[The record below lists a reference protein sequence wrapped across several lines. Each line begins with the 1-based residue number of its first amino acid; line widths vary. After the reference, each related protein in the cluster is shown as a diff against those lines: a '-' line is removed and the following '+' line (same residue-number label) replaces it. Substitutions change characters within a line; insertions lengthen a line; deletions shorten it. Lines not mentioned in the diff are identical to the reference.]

1 DDIYLSGITDE
12 VQQDAT
18 PELSTDC
25 PTDADTNYFLYVVQE
40 GDTLAGIAEN
50 FGIDISQ
57 MSNCIDES
65 LPRDASLS
73 AGNIQV
79 GDTLYILM
87 SNNQD
92 IQEEDTCQI
101 DESIPTQ
108 SYYVQESDTLIGI
121 AVRFEVDIEDI
132 IALNCLNEDGDGA
145 FQFRLNQEILIP
157 DTRQM
162 SIDACTVRLASA
174 NSPVFIMS
182 DTRTD
187 STELYRITNSVLVLD
202 TEVNPDSDNNAE
214 WYYVRA
220 TVDRALIEGYVL
232 ASLLTSP
239 DDDCVYLSE
248 ASTVPGQVR
257 NPAQVVVAARDLA
270 MGTVLEREDLDT
282 ISIMPDD
289 IDQPFVFCCVELL
302 IGREVIEPVTTGA
315 FVTENVLGLNPETG
329 TINGQPLPENIVA
342 TQDAVVTPTPP
353 VLGVISGMNRVNMR
367 TEPNTTSDIITT
379 LAVGT
384 GIEIIGQNEDGS
396 WLQVRLDD
404 GRTGWVAIGFI
415 RIDESAISNAPAPEI
430 DAFEAT
436 ATQLVRNATATA
448 EGSVTPTPIAIGEI
462 IGIDGVNLRTD
473 PNTDSDIIATL
484 EEGAEVQ
491 IFGDDGSGT
500 WTQVL
505 TNDGDVGWVATGL
518 VRIVEPSFSND
529 SSGGN
534 PFSLT
539 ATQLTLDAT
548 GTAEA
553 NTTATPTTVCR
564 VFAALE
570 TGNHLYA
577 EAGISSMRL
586 ESLIQ
591 GTTMDVLD

>member
-1 DDIYLSGITDE
+1 
-12 VQQDAT
+12 
-18 PELSTDC
+18 
-25 PTDADTNYFLYVVQE
+25 
-40 GDTLAGIAEN
+40 
-50 FGIDISQ
+50 
-57 MSNCIDES
+57 M
-65 LPRDASLS
+65 
-73 AGNIQV
+73 
-79 GDTLYILM
+79 
-87 SNNQD
+87 
-92 IQEEDTCQI
+92 
-101 DESIPTQ
+101 
-108 SYYVQESDTLIGI
+108 
-121 AVRFEVDIEDI
+121 
-132 IALNCLNEDGDGA
+132 
-145 FQFRLNQEILIP
+145 NQEILIP

-182 DTRTD
+182 DARTD

-202 TEVNPDSDNNAE
+202 TEVNPDSNNNAE

-239 DDDCVYLSE
+239 DDDCVYISQE
-248 ASTVPGQVR
+248 STTPGQVR
-257 NPAQVVVAARDLA
+257 NPSQVVVAARDLA

-302 IGREVIEPVTTGA
+302 IGREVIEPVTAGA

-462 IGIDGVNLRTD
+462 IGIDGVNL
-473 PNTDSDIIATL
+473 
-484 EEGAEVQ
+484 
-491 IFGDDGSGT
+491 
-500 WTQVL
+500 
-505 TNDGDVGWVATGL
+505 
-518 VRIVEPSFSND
+518 
-529 SSGGN
+529 
-534 PFSLT
+534 
-539 ATQLTLDAT
+539 
-548 GTAEA
+548 
-553 NTTATPTTVCR
+553 
-564 VFAALE
+564 
-570 TGNHLYA
+570 
-577 EAGISSMRL
+577 
-586 ESLIQ
+586 
-591 GTTMDVLD
+591 